1 MVELDSP
8 NATRYNQLLY
18 ASCLKYK
25 PSILLSYVFDAH
37 INTLPQNISRL
48 PLFLNT
54 MLYLRFSECKRFSF
68 LSTSPIK
75 HLCPMQFPKC
85 NQSQTRNN
93 FLYLIVTYIPSIA
106 FPSFRFI
113 WKPKKFIFYQNNFHQ
128 IIISDKLFQNQ
139 VKFVE
144 DSPLKNEEICC
155 ALSGKICGRQPS
167 KNLSGYSLL

>member
-25 PSILLSYVFDAH
+25 PLILLSYVFDAH

-68 LSTSPIK
+68 LSTSPSK
-75 HLCPMQFPKC
+75 HLFPMQFPKC
-85 NQSQTRNN
+85 NHSQTFNK
-93 FLYLIVTYIPSIA
+93 FLHLILTFHLPPSP
-106 FPSFRFI
+106 PSDLLEN
-113 WKPKKFIFYQNNFHQ
+113 PKKLFFI
-128 IIISDKLFQNQ
+128 
-139 VKFVE
+139 
-144 DSPLKNEEICC
+144 
-155 ALSGKICGRQPS
+155 KITFTR
-167 KNLSGYSLL
+167 

>member
-1 MVELDSP
+1 MVELDSH

-68 LSTSPIK
+68 LSTSPSK
-75 HLCPMQFPKC
+75 HLFPMQFPKY
-85 NQSQTRNN
+85 NHSQTFNK
-93 FLYLIVTYIPSIA
+93 FLYLILTYIPSAA
-106 FPSFRFI
+106 FPSFRFT
-113 WKPKKFIFYQNNFHQ
+113 WKPKKTIFHQNNFHQ
-128 IIISDKLFQNQ
+128 IIIWDKVFKNQ

-144 DSPLKNEEICC
+144 
-155 ALSGKICGRQPS
+155 G
-167 KNLSGYSLL
+167 SLLKIWRDMVCFKR